1 MNKRL
6 AKNLLSTSLLQTLL
20 LPAMLGGLFC
30 SQLALA
36 DVAPL
41 SVSGNKI
48 LAGGQ
53 PASFAGNSLF
63 WSNNGWGGEKY
74 YNADVVRWLK
84 NDWGSTLVRA
94 AMGVDE
100 GGGYIQ
106 DPVGNKNKVKA
117 VVDAAIANDMYVI
130 IDWQLAKL
138 DDHQPRS
145 SLERGYPSL
154 WY

>member
-1 MNKRL
+1 MNKTL
-6 AKNLLSTSLLQTLL
+6 AKNLLQM
-20 LPAMLGGLFC
+20 ALGGLLCAQMAF
-30 SQLALA
+30 A

-74 YNADVVRWLK
+74 YSADVVRWLK
-84 NDWGSTLVRA
+84 NDWDSRLVRA

-106 DPVGNKNKVKA
+106 DLVGNKNKVKA
-117 VVDAAIANDMYVI
+117 VFVLFAF
-130 IDWQLAKL
+130 
-138 DDHQPRS
+138 H
-145 SLERGYPSL
+145 
-154 WY
+154 